1 MILGAMRVFVTGGT
15 GAIGRYAIAALV
27 AAGHDVSALARADVK
42 AEQIRSMGATPI
54 LVSLF
59 DRSALTQAVAGHDA
73 IVNLATALPATR
85 DFRKLSAWKENIRI
99 RTEGSATIVDAALDA
114 GVPKLFQESV
124 SMIYQ
129 DGGADW
135 IDESWPTDS
144 FPMAQSNLAAEMS
157 ATRFTAMGGNGVI
170 LRFGWF
176 YGPGATHSEEFLALA
191 RRYGI
196 SIMMG
201 PANGYVSSIHV
212 ADGGRAVETALGV
225 QAGIYNIVDDQPL
238 TKCEFADALATAA
251 NRKYYIRAP
260 GRLALLLGDNTT
272 SLTRSLRVSNQ
283 RIKDATG
290 WTPTYPSA
298 REGWL
303 AMADSRHR

>member
-1 MILGAMRVFVTGGT
+1 MRVFVTGGT

-27 AAGHDVSALARADVK
+27 AGGHDVSALARGDDK
-42 AEQIRSMGATPI
+42 AKLIYSMGAKPI

-59 DRSALTQAVAGHDA
+59 DRPAMTLAVAGHDA
-73 IVNLATALPATR
+73 IINLATALPATR

-99 RTEGSATIVDAALDA
+99 RVEGSATIVDAALDA

-144 FPMAQSNLAAEMS
+144 FPMAQSNLAAEKS
-157 ATRFTAMGGNGVI
+157 ATRFTAMGGAGVI

-176 YGPGATHSEEFLALA
+176 YGRGATHSEEFLALVRQ
-191 RRYGI
+191 RRI

-201 PANGYVSSIHV
+201 AANGYVSSIHV
-212 ADGGRAVETALGV
+212 ADGGRAIETALGV
-225 QAGIYNIVDDQPL
+225 RAGIYNIVDDEPL
-238 TKCEFADALATAA
+238 TKCEFADALAAAA
-251 NRKYYIRAP
+251 NRKYYVRAP

-283 RIKDATG
+283 RFKDAAG

-298 REGWL
+298 REGWQ
-303 AMADSRHR
+303 AMAAS